1 MHELPVAQ
9 NILQI
14 VLQNVGDAKAV
25 KKINITIGE
34 LSAIIGDS
42 VQFYWDLISKDTV
55 AEGAILNFDLI
66 KTKFFCNDCKKEYAP
81 VSGNFECIH
90 CEGRNVKIVAGNE
103 FQLTSIEVD

>member
-9 NILQI
+9 NILKI

-55 AEGAILNFDLI
+55 AAGAILNFDLI
-66 KTKFFCNDCKKEYAP
+66 ILYHIRLLLLFP
-81 VSGNFECIH
+81 
-90 CEGRNVKIVAGNE
+90 
-103 FQLTSIEVD
+103 L